1 MKKINWGI
9 IAPGN
14 IATTFC
20 TALSGVSSAQLYS
33 VASRTPSKAKA
44 FAENFGFIKY
54 ANNQQELLADP
65 LVDVIY
71 IASPHVFHADTAIE
85 CLRAGKA
92 VLCEKPMSI
101 NMFEAEQIF
110 AIAKE
115 HNTFFMEAVWTR
127 FMPVYQHI
135 LDWINDGLI
144 GEVKMLQASFGISRP
159 FDPEHR
165 LYDVKLAGGA
175 LLDVGIYPIT
185 FAQMI
190 LQETPNEI
198 SASAHIGPSH
208 VDESNAMT
216 FKYENGVIAS
226 LNSSIT
232 TKTSH
237 EAWIYG
243 TKGNIKIPSFWHPQ
257 TAQLNTDI
265 TDESVTIEHVINGYE
280 YEIEEVH
287 KCLEAQLLESPKMS
301 WESSKT
307 IMKIMDEV
315 RSQIGLKY
323 PNEASS

>member
-1 MKKINWGI
+1 MSLEQRI
-9 IAPGN
+9 
-14 IATTFC
+14 TTDLK
-20 TALSGVSSAQLYS
+20 TAM
-33 VASRTPSKAKA
+33 KAKDKVA
-44 FAENFGFIKY
+44 LRGIRAIKS
-54 ANNQQELLADP
+54 AILLAKTDGSGST
-65 LVDVIY
+65 LD
-71 IASPHVFHADTAIE
+71 
-85 CLRAGKA
+85 
-92 VLCEKPMSI
+92 
-101 NMFEAEQIF
+101 EA
-110 AIAKE
+110 
-115 HNTFFMEAVWTR
+115 
-127 FMPVYQHI
+127 
-135 LDWINDGLI
+135 
-144 GEVKMLQASFGISRP
+144 GEVKMLQASFGISKP